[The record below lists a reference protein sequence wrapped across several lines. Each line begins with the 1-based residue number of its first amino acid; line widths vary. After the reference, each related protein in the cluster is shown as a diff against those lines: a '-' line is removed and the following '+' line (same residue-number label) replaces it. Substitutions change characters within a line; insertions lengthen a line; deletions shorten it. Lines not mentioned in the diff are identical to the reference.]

1 MKVDIQCRRA
11 FKGTRHSCTDKHAAL
26 FQIEGLLF
34 IIQAFAVEGGF
45 TLYVFGPPSPNHF
58 PLPPHSPNQPH
69 PIPPPHPSNE
79 HVSRAVLVSLDTCSK
94 GPAARK
100 VRGLPRSDCGAAGC

>member
-1 MKVDIQCRRA
+1 MTSHHQSHHVLVNR
-11 FKGTRHSCTDKHAAL
+11 GLNAAL
-26 FQIEGLLF
+26 FQVDGLLF
-34 IIQAFAVEGGF
+34 VILAFAVEGGF
-45 TLYVFGPPSPNHF
+45 ALYVFGI
-58 PLPPHSPNQPH
+58 PLTKSF
-69 PIPPPHPSNE
+69 PPPMTLHSNPTRYPPTHLSNE